1 MGARRY
7 SGSSIE
13 DKDEDEDVWDEVA
26 EVAEEAGAEVEAEVE
41 EAVNIEEG
49 EVDEEACG
57 DSILQCYKASR
68 SLKTPESRVLKRE
81 TNRKGHSMHQCAMHN
96 KRRWLPKEADK

>member
-13 DKDEDEDVWDEVA
+13 DEDEDEDVWDEVA

-41 EAVNIEEG
+41 EAVDIEEG

-68 SLKTPESRVLKRE
+68 SLKTPESRAFK
-81 TNRKGHSMHQCAMHN
+81 
-96 KRRWLPKEADK
+96 KENQTEKAIRCINVRCTTRDRS

>member
-13 DKDEDEDVWDEVA
+13 DEDEDEDVWDEVA
-26 EVAEEAGAEVEAEVE
+26 EVAEEAEEAGAEVEAEVE
-41 EAVNIEEG
+41 EAVDIEEG
-49 EVDEEACG
+49 EVDEEAGG

-68 SLKTPESRVLKRE
+68 SLKTPESRVFEKENQTEKAIRCINVRCTTRE
-81 TNRKGHSMHQCAMHN
+81 RS
-96 KRRWLPKEADK
+96 

>member
-13 DKDEDEDVWDEVA
+13 EDDDEEVDDEVDEDDVGDAWDEDE
-26 EVAEEAGAEVEAEVE
+26 EEDD
-41 EAVNIEEG
+41 EAVDIEEG
-49 EVDEEACG
+49 EVDEEAGG

-68 SLKTPESRVLKRE
+68 SLKTPESRVFEKENQTEKAIRCINVRCTTRE
-81 TNRKGHSMHQCAMHN
+81 RS
-96 KRRWLPKEADK
+96 

>member
-13 DKDEDEDVWDEVA
+13 DEDEDEDVWDEVA
-26 EVAEEAGAEVEAEVE
+26 EVAEEAWDEDEEE
-41 EAVNIEEG
+41 DDEAVDIEEG
-49 EVDEEACG
+49 EVDEEAGG

-68 SLKTPESRVLKRE
+68 SLKTPESWEFKRE
-81 TNRKGHSMHQCAMHN
+81 NQTEKAIRCINVRCTTRERS
-96 KRRWLPKEADK
+96 